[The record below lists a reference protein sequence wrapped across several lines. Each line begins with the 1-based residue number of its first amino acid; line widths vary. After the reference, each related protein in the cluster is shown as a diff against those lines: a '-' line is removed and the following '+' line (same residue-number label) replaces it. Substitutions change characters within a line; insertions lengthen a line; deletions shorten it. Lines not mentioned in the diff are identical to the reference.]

1 MPGPPTETAGS
12 VVAADLRRG
21 RRGHVRQRPHRL
33 STAEACRCRRRPFPP
48 LVPHSGTVRG
58 GGVAVGCG
66 ITVAT
71 ALVIVWNIMQHGVFG
86 LGSIMVPIGF
96 LVLTWCYSAIGMS
109 DDLDSLQPTGR
120 LVGQVVLALVF
131 SSCIALF
138 STQGIAHV
146 LAFAIIGV
154 TLVNAV
160 NFVDG
165 LNGYVT
171 TWSIVTG
178 AWFAFVGMWI
188 GENDIMLLSLALAGA
203 AAGFLPFNLGRARDF
218 LGDTGSYGIG
228 AAVFAIAVWLFVS
241 GVPIVV
247 IIAPM
252 IFVLFDVGLTL
263 VLRLFQ
269 GENIFLPHRQHIYQ
283 RIQQAGWSHGAVSL
297 FHASLSVLACI
308 LAVPTLIAGNTSAT
322 YPAARVLGRT
332 PGPVCA
338 GAAVA
343 APTKHRRGGPRMRV
357 LLLSPITIIR
367 RSVPRS
373 DGGGSSSTTSA
384 PPVIRSSPSRPAPA
398 LPLSR
403 SGRVLRVPGWS
414 RSTPSRSAPRRH
426 VDTGIDGERI
436 LRVPYLHSGSSMARQ
451 MLDQAVSATG
461 AISAVVD
468 RLARQDEARCLVSNP
483 GTTRFCSPETPCP
496 GYCTCRT
503 LPRFATLAGSFISDM
518 NPGHPV
524 PSGSTCREHLPALS
538 STGSCRIS

>member
-1 MPGPPTETAGS
+1 MGLS
-12 VVAADLRRG
+12 SLLIFVVAAVVTSVSALIAFPLLRRAG
-21 RRGHVRQRPHRL
+21 VVDVPSHR
-33 STAEACRCRRRPFPP
+33 SSHTQA
-48 LVPHSGTVRG
+48 TVRG

-138 STQGIAHV
+138 STQGVAHV

-203 AAGFLPFNLGRARDF
+203 AAGFLPFNLGRARAF

-322 YPAARVLGRT
+322 YPAHVFW
-332 PGPVCA
+332 A
-338 GAAVA
+338 GLLALYALV
-343 APTKHRRGGPRMRV
+343 PLWLLRRNTAEV
-357 LLLSPITIIR
+357 
-367 RSVPRS
+367 VP
-373 DGGGSSSTTSA
+373 A
-384 PPVIRSSPSRPAPA
+384 
-398 LPLSR
+398 
-403 SGRVLRVPGWS
+403 
-414 RSTPSRSAPRRH
+414 
-426 VDTGIDGERI
+426 
-436 LRVPYLHSGSSMARQ
+436 
-451 MLDQAVSATG
+451 
-461 AISAVVD
+461 
-468 RLARQDEARCLVSNP
+468 
-483 GTTRFCSPETPCP
+483 
-496 GYCTCRT
+496 
-503 LPRFATLAGSFISDM
+503 
-518 NPGHPV
+518 
-524 PSGSTCREHLPALS
+524 
-538 STGSCRIS
+538 

>member
-1 MPGPPTETAGS
+1 MDLQSLVIFVIAAVVTS
-12 VVAADLRRG
+12 VSALIAFPLLRRAG
-21 RRGHVRQRPHRL
+21 IVD
-33 STAEACRCRRRPFPP
+33 
-48 LVPHSGTVRG
+48 VPSDRSSHTQVTVRG
-58 GGVAVGCG
+58 GGIAIGCG

-71 ALVIVWNIMQHGVFG
+71 VLAIIWNITQHGAFG
-86 LGSIMVPIGF
+86 LGGIMLPIGF
-96 LVLTWCYSAIGMS
+96 LALTWCYSAIGMS
-109 DDLDSLQPTGR
+109 DDLDSLQPVGR
-120 LVGQVVLALVF
+120 LIGQVVVALVF
-131 SSCIALF
+131 SSGIALF

-146 LAFAIIGV
+146 LVFAVIGV

-171 TWSIVTG
+171 TWAVITG

-203 AAGFLPFNLGRARDF
+203 AAGFLPFNLGRARAF

-322 YPAARVLGRT
+322 YPAHVFW
-332 PGPVCA
+332 A
-338 GAAVA
+338 GLLALYALV
-343 APTKHRRGGPRMRV
+343 PLWLLRRNTAEV
-357 LLLSPITIIR
+357 
-367 RSVPRS
+367 VP
-373 DGGGSSSTTSA
+373 A
-384 PPVIRSSPSRPAPA
+384 
-398 LPLSR
+398 
-403 SGRVLRVPGWS
+403 
-414 RSTPSRSAPRRH
+414 
-426 VDTGIDGERI
+426 
-436 LRVPYLHSGSSMARQ
+436 
-451 MLDQAVSATG
+451 
-461 AISAVVD
+461 
-468 RLARQDEARCLVSNP
+468 
-483 GTTRFCSPETPCP
+483 
-496 GYCTCRT
+496 
-503 LPRFATLAGSFISDM
+503 
-518 NPGHPV
+518 
-524 PSGSTCREHLPALS
+524 
-538 STGSCRIS
+538 